1 MVILNTSK
9 LFKKMHLCPEMGSK
23 VRKQIRVCREGKI
36 IFKELLYFQLITGGS
51 IQHIRLFY
59 KMVSLKI
66 FFSNKTWGVSI
77 SAPPFFSSNLI
88 YGDLFWKFRENC
100 LVSIYMSRFCFPLG
114 LYSCQPFTACLVHG
128 QVFVFFFSLSPLVV
142 PTIEIII
149 F

>member
-9 LFKKMHLCPEMGSK
+9 LFKKCICVLKWE
-23 VRKQIRVCREGKI
+23 VCREGEI
-36 IFKELLYFQLITGGS
+36 IFKELFYFQLITGGS

-77 SAPPFFSSNLI
+77 SAPPIFSSNLI

-128 QVFVFFFSLSPLVV
+128 QVFFFFFFPFPLLR
-142 PTIEIII
+142 
-149 F
+149 FLQQK